1 MAGDRPAGGQP
12 VLIEPEPRNI
22 VGAIVKLREI
32 PDAYLYTI
40 RLVDPEVIKA
50 RQIVT
55 ANTDEYRGLEANRR
69 TTQIAFALL
78 YLGLTL
84 IIVLSAIW
92 TGIAVA
98 DRLVRPIRQL
108 IGAADEVATGNLDV
122 TVPVRASDG
131 DVASLGDT
139 FNKMLQ
145 ELKSQRNE
153 ILQAKDLV
161 DERRRFSE
169 AVLAGV
175 TAGVIGVDAYGHHHH
190 RQPLGRD
197 DAGDLRPDRRSAGTS
212 RRCCRMSAGSSRSA
226 AIPGRAVYREQVT
239 FFRGRRRAH
248 LQRPGHGR
256 GDARARPTRSPT
268 SSPSTTSPISCRRS
282 APRPGPTWRAASP
295 TRSRTR

>member
-1 MAGDRPAGGQP
+1 MRKRPAYRLLAQEFAKAGAIEAVRQAADGRP
-12 VLIEPEPRNI
+12 VLIEPRTRNI
-22 VGAIVKLREI
+22 VGAIIKLRQIE
-32 PDAYLYTI
+32 DAYLYTV

-55 ANTDEYRGLEANRR
+55 ANTSEYRGLEANRR
-69 TTQIAFALL
+69 TTQLAFALL

-122 TVPVRASDG
+122 SVPMRQADG

-139 FNKMLQ
+139 FNKMLL

-153 ILQAKDLV
+153 ILTAKDLV

-169 AVLAGV
+169 AVLSGV
-175 TAGVIGVDAYGHHHH
+175 TAGVIGVDPVGVVTIVN
-190 RQPLGRD
+190 
-197 DAGDLRPDRRSAGTS
+197 RSAET
-212 RRCCRMSAGSSRSA
+212 ML
-226 AIPGRAVYREQVT
+226 AISEQ
-239 FFRGRRRAH
+239 
-248 LQRPGHGR
+248 
-256 GDARARPTRSPT
+256 S
-268 SSPSTTSPISCRRS
+268 
-282 APRPGPTWRAASP
+282 
-295 TRSRTR
+295 

>member
-1 MAGDRPAGGQP
+1 M
-12 VLIEPEPRNI
+12 
-22 VGAIVKLREI
+22 
-32 PDAYLYTI
+32 
-40 RLVDPEVIKA
+40 IKA

-55 ANTDEYRGLEANRR
+55 ANADEYRGLEGNR
-69 TTQIAFALL
+69 TTTQVAFALL

-139 FNKMLQ
+139 FNKMLH

-153 ILQAKDLV
+153 ILKAKDLV

-175 TAGVIGVDAYGHHHH
+175 TAGVIGVDASGTITIVN
-190 RQPLGRD
+190 RSAESMLAIQGRIGCRPQSVGGAAACRPRLRD
-197 DAGDLRPDRRSAGTS
+197 RPQFRPRRLSRAGDLLP
-212 RRCCRMSAGSSRSA
+212 
-226 AIPGRAVYREQVT
+226 
-239 FFRGRRRAH
+239 RRRGAH
-248 LQRPGHGR
+248 LQRAGHDRGSRGR
-256 GDARARPTRSPT
+256 VPRRIPM

-295 TRSRTR
+295 MRSRTR